1 MKRIKDKRKTEKL
14 RKEALAELRKTRRHF
29 EKEHPALLEAVRQL
43 VAKGARDKEGG
54 TRQGEPD
61 VKPTV
66 KVVEKTKSPVQ
77 GESCEDDMVV
87 IDRKKNLETVLKY
100 AALKPGARD
109 LKKYLKDIL
118 H

>member
-1 MKRIKDKRKTEKL
+1 MKRIKDRRKTEKL
-14 RKEALAELRKTRRHF
+14 RKEALNELRKTRRHF

-43 VAKGARDKEGG
+43 VEKAERGNEQAG
-54 TRQGEPD
+54 QGEPG
-61 VKPTV
+61 VKRAM
-66 KVVEKTKSPVQ
+66 KVVEKTEARVQ
-77 GESCEDDMVV
+77 GGRCEDDMVA

-100 AALKPGARD
+100 AALKPGAYD